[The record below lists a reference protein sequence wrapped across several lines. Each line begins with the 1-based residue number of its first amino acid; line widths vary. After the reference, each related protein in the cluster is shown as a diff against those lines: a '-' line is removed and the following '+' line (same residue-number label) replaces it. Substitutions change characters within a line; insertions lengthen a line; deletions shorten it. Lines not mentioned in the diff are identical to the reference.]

1 CHSERSEETRIRVL
15 ASALLPGFFAA
26 LRMTR
31 KKARAVDSGRVFLV
45 GAGPGASDLITI
57 RGADVLSRADVVIY
71 DNLVS
76 PELLRLVPSN
86 AELIYAG
93 KKGGSEK
100 SIEQPALNAI
110 LIEHARHGRVVVRL
124 KGGDPFIFGRGGE
137 EAEAL
142 ARAQVEFEVVP
153 GITSAIAGPAFAG
166 VPLTH
171 REHGSFVAF
180 VTGHED
186 EFKDARSTVPWEQL
200 VAATAR
206 GGTLVILMAT
216 ARMRATLDRIRAAGL
231 PETTPAIAVQWA
243 TTAAQKTVSATLAT
257 LADASAHQEI
267 GAPAVIVVGECAGLR
282 EHLKWVEHMPLFG
295 RTVVVTRARAAAS
308 EFAAALRRLG
318 AEVVEF
324 PTIETA
330 PPRSFAALDR
340 AIKRID
346 SFDWII
352 FTSAMGVECFVKR
365 LKSRGRDIRELGDAS
380 IAAIG
385 PATAARLADYAIRVT
400 AVPDEYRAE
409 RIISAIGIKRIRGK
423 RFLIP
428 RAEVAREAL
437 PEILR
442 DKGAREVVVASTY
455 RTVKPKVAQIDRMR
469 QLIAS
474 KSIDL
479 VTFTSSS
486 TVTNFCDLIGTPTKG
501 LNAAAI
507 GPITA
512 ATAKD
517 RGFEVVVKPA
527 KYTIEALT
535 EAIREFFFVSF

>member
-1 CHSERSEETRIRVL
+1 MRAVIGPSPSSSPLQGE
-15 ASALLPGFFAA
+15 G
-26 LRMTR
+26 
-31 KKARAVDSGRVFLV
+31 KKARSKRRHGRVFLV
-45 GAGPGASDLITI
+45 GAGPGAADLITI

-76 PELLRLVPSN
+76 AELLRLAPAK

-93 KKGGSEK
+93 KRGGSDK
-100 SIEQPALNAI
+100 SIEQADLNAM
-110 LIEHARHGRVVVRL
+110 LIEHARKGRVVVRL

-153 GITSAIAGPAFAG
+153 GVTSAIAGPAFAG

-186 EFKDARSTVPWEQL
+186 ESKGARSTVPWDEL
-200 VAATAR
+200 VAATRR
-206 GGTLVILMAT
+206 GGTIVILMAT
-216 ARMRATLDRIRAAGL
+216 ARMRATLDRIGAAGL
-231 PETTPAIAVQWA
+231 PAETPAVAVQWA

-257 LADASAHQEI
+257 LADESAREGI

-282 EHLKWVEHMPLFG
+282 EHLKWVERTPLFG
-295 RTVVVTRARAAAS
+295 RTIVVTRARATVS
-308 EFAAALRRLG
+308 EFATALTRLG

-330 PPRSFAALDR
+330 PPRSYAALDR

-352 FTSAMGVECFVKR
+352 FTSAMGVESFVER
-365 LKSRGRDIRELGDAS
+365 LKSRGRDIRELGQRVDRGDRTGNRGTARRLCAS
-380 IAAIG
+380 GRRRCPANIA
-385 PATAARLADYAIRVT
+385 PKQ
-400 AVPDEYRAE
+400 
-409 RIISAIGIKRIRGK
+409 IIPAIGIKRIRGK

-442 DKGAREVVVASTY
+442 ARGAKEVVVAPAY
-455 RTVKPKVAQIDRMR
+455 RTIKPKGAQVERMR
-469 QLIAS
+469 ELLAS
-474 KSIDL
+474 GKIDL

-486 TVTNFCDLIGTPTKG
+486 TVTNFCELIGASGKG
-501 LNAAAI
+501 NQS
-507 GPITA
+507 GG
-512 ATAKD
+512 D
-517 RGFEVVVKPA
+517 RADHCGDCGRDVDS
-527 KYTIEALT
+527 
-535 EAIREFFFVSF
+535 RWS

>member
-1 CHSERSEETRIRVL
+1 
-15 ASALLPGFFAA
+15 
-26 LRMTR
+26 MTSR
-31 KKARAVDSGRVFLV
+31 AKKLKRGRVFLV
-45 GAGPGASDLITI
+45 GAGPGACDLITI

-76 PELLRLVPSN
+76 PELIRLAPPK

-93 KKGGSEK
+93 KRGGSEK
-100 SIEQPALNAI
+100 SIEQSELNSM
-110 LIEHARHGRVVVRL
+110 LIAHARKGRIVVRL

-142 ARAQVEFEVVP
+142 ARAKIDFEVVP
-153 GITSAIAGPAFAG
+153 GVTSAIAGPAFAG

-186 EFKDARSTVPWEQL
+186 ESKGASAVPWDEL
-200 VAATAR
+200 VAAAR
-206 GGTLVILMAT
+206 HGGTVVILMAT
-216 ARMRATLDRIRAAGL
+216 ARMRATLERIHAAGL
-231 PETTPAIAVQWA
+231 PAETPAVAIQWA

-257 LADASAHQEI
+257 LADDSAREGI
-267 GAPAVIVVGECAGLR
+267 GAPAIIVVGELAGMR
-282 EHLKWVEHMPLFG
+282 ESLKWVERTPLFG
-295 RTVVVTRARAAAS
+295 RNIVVTRARASAS
-308 EFAAALRRLG
+308 EFATALRQLG

-330 PPRSFAALDR
+330 PPRSYAALDR

-346 SFDWII
+346 TFDWII
-352 FTSAMGVECFVKR
+352 FTSALGVESSIER
-365 LKSRGRDIRELGDAS
+365 LKSRSIDIRSLGNAS

-385 PATAARLADYAIRVT
+385 PATASRLADYALQVA
-400 AVPDEYRAE
+400 AVPGEYRAE
-409 RIISAIGIKRIRGK
+409 EIVTAIGVKRIRGK

-428 RAEVAREAL
+428 RAQVAREAL

-442 DKGAREVVVASTY
+442 AKGAKEVVVAPSY
-455 RTVKPKVAQIDRMR
+455 RTVKPKGAQIERMR
-469 QLIAS
+469 EMFAS
-474 KSIDL
+474 GKIDL

-486 TVTNFCDLIGTPTKG
+486 TVTNFCELIGVSGKG
-501 LNAAAI
+501 IRAAAI

-512 ATAKD
+512 ATAEE
-517 RGFEVVVKPA
+517 RGFEVVVKPL

-535 EAIREFFFVSF
+535 AAIREYYTKPK

>member
-1 CHSERSEETRIRVL
+1 MS
-15 ASALLPGFFAA
+15 P
-26 LRMTR
+26 
-31 KKARAVDSGRVFLV
+31 RAGQKSGRVFLV

-76 PELLRLVPSN
+76 PELIRLAPPK
-86 AELIYAG
+86 AEMIYAG
-93 KKGGSEK
+93 KRGGSEK
-100 SIEQPALNAI
+100 SIDQSELNAM
-110 LIEHARHGRVVVRL
+110 LIAHARKGRIVVRL

-142 ARAQVEFEVVP
+142 ARAKVEFEVVP
-153 GITSAIAGPAFAG
+153 GVTSAIAGPAFAG

-186 EFKDARSTVPWEQL
+186 ESKGASAVPWDDL
-200 VAATAR
+200 VAAAR
-206 GGTLVILMAT
+206 QRGTLVILMAT

-231 PETTPAIAVQWA
+231 PPETPAVCVQWA

-257 LADASAHQEI
+257 LADASARAAI
-267 GAPAVIVVGECAGLR
+267 SAPAVIVVGELAGMR
-282 EHLKWVEHMPLFG
+282 EHLKWVERTPLFG
-295 RTVVVTRARAAAS
+295 RTIVVTRARASAS
-308 EFAAALRRLG
+308 GFATAIRRLG

-330 PPRSFAALDR
+330 PPRSYAALDR
-340 AIKRID
+340 AIKRVN

-352 FTSAMGVECFVKR
+352 FTSATGVESFIER
-365 LKSRGRDIRELGDAS
+365 LKSRGRDIRALGSAS

-385 PATAARLADYAIRVT
+385 PVTASRLADYALQVA

-409 RIISAIGIKRIRGK
+409 EIITAIGIKQIRGK

-442 DKGAREVVVASTY
+442 AKGAREVVVAPSY
-455 RTVKPKVAQIDRMR
+455 RTVKPKGAQIERMR
-469 QLIAS
+469 ELLAS
-474 KSIDL
+474 GKIDL

-486 TVTNFCDLIGTPTKG
+486 TVTNFCELLGTLGKG
-501 LNAAAI
+501 LRAAAI

-512 ATAKD
+512 ATAEE
-517 RGFEVVVKPA
+517 RGFEVVVSPDQ
-527 KYTIEALT
+527 YTIEALT
-535 EAIREFFFVSF
+535 EAIREYFLFPRPTRGEG

>member
-1 CHSERSEETRIRVL
+1 
-15 ASALLPGFFAA
+15 
-26 LRMTR
+26 MT
-31 KKARAVDSGRVFLV
+31 ARATKDKSGRVFLV

-76 PELLRLVPSN
+76 PELIRLAPPK

-93 KKGGSEK
+93 KRGGSEKSEK
-100 SIEQPALNAI
+100 SIEQSELNAM
-110 LIEHARHGRVVVRL
+110 LIAHARKGRVVVRL
-124 KGGDPFIFGRGGE
+124 KGGDPFVFGRGGE

-142 ARAQVEFEVVP
+142 ARARVEFEVVP

-171 REHGSFVAF
+171 RGHGSFVALI
-180 VTGHED
+180 TGHED
-186 EFKDARSTVPWEQL
+186 ESKGASAVPWDDL
-200 VAATAR
+200 VAAAR
-206 GGTLVILMAT
+206 HSGTLVILMAT

-231 PETTPAIAVQWA
+231 PPETPAVCVQWA

-257 LADASAHQEI
+257 LADASARKEI
-267 GAPAVIVVGECAGLR
+267 SAPAVIVVGELASMR
-282 EHLKWVEHMPLFG
+282 ESLKWVERTPLFG
-295 RTVVVTRARAAAS
+295 RTIVVTRARASAS
-308 EFAAALRRLG
+308 EFATALRRLG

-330 PPRSFAALDR
+330 PPRSYATLDR
-340 AIKRID
+340 AIKRVA
-346 SFDWII
+346 SFDWMI
-352 FTSAMGVECFVKR
+352 FTSATAVETFIER
-365 LKSRGRDIRELGDAS
+365 LKSRGRDIRELGHAS

-385 PATAARLADYAIRVT
+385 PATAARLADYALQVA

-409 RIISAIGIKRIRGK
+409 NIITAIGIKQIRGK

-442 DKGAREVVVASTY
+442 AKGAREVVVAPAY
-455 RTVKPKVAQIDRMR
+455 RTVKPKGAQIERMR
-469 QLIAS
+469 DLIAS
-474 KSIDL
+474 GKIDL

-486 TVTNFCDLIGTPTKG
+486 TVTNFCELIGTSGSGIK
-501 LNAAAI
+501 AAAI

-512 ATAKD
+512 ATAEE
-517 RGFEVVVKPA
+517 RGFEVVVRPN

-535 EAIREFFFVSF
+535 EAIRQYFLIPSPHEGRGLG

>member
-1 CHSERSEETRIRVL
+1 
-15 ASALLPGFFAA
+15 
-26 LRMTR
+26 MT
-31 KKARAVDSGRVFLV
+31 ARASKNKRGRVFLV
-45 GAGPGASDLITI
+45 GAGPGAADLITL

-71 DNLVS
+71 DHLVS
-76 PELLRLVPSN
+76 AELLRLTPAK

-93 KKGGSEK
+93 KRGGSDK
-100 SIEQPALNAI
+100 SIEQADLNAM
-110 LIEHARHGRVVVRL
+110 LIEHARKGRVVVRL

-153 GITSAIAGPAFAG
+153 GVTSAIAGPAFAG

-186 EFKDARSTVPWEQL
+186 ESKGARSTVPWDEL
-200 VAATAR
+200 VAATRR
-206 GGTLVILMAT
+206 GGTIVILMAT
-216 ARMRATLDRIRAAGL
+216 ARMRATLERIGAAGL
-231 PETTPAIAVQWA
+231 PAETPAVAVQWA

-257 LADASAHQEI
+257 LADESAREGI

-282 EHLKWVEHMPLFG
+282 EHLKWVERTPLFG
-295 RTVVVTRARAAAS
+295 RTIVVTRARATVS
-308 EFAAALRRLG
+308 GFATALTRLG

-330 PPRSFAALDR
+330 PPRSYTVLDR

-352 FTSAMGVECFVKR
+352 FTSAMGVESLVER
-365 LKSRGRDIRELGDAS
+365 MKSRGSDIRDLGRAS

-385 PATAARLADYAIRVT
+385 PATAARLADYALRVK
-400 AVPDEYRAE
+400 AVPGEYRAE
-409 RIISAIGIKRIRGK
+409 QIIPAIGIKRIRGK

-442 DKGAREVVVASTY
+442 AKGAKEVVVAPTY
-455 RTVKPKVAQIDRMR
+455 RTIKPKRAQVDRMR
-469 QLIAS
+469 ELLAS
-474 KSIDL
+474 GKIDL

-486 TVTNFCDLIGTPTKG
+486 AVTNFCELMGSSGKG
-501 LNAAAI
+501 IKAAAI

-512 ATAKD
+512 ATAEE
-517 RGFEVVVKPA
+517 RGFEVVVRPA
-527 KYTIEALT
+527 KYTIKALT
-535 EAIREFFFVSF
+535 ESIREHFQFKQK